1 MINLFPKM
9 SRAEFQLAY
18 DGPALRTGSMD
29 VNQLASSLLA
39 VGDLVQDAN
48 RVLNGDRTEVSLR
61 VRSDF
66 KKGSFEVALLLDHSL
81 LEQAK
86 NLLFPA
92 GATIGGAAI
101 IKLLFG
107 TEIGKKGVSSVVGNV
122 LDIWKKLQ
130 AEKPKEVIKDEARG
144 ITILV
149 TGDNN
154 NISVNQDAARLYGQ
168 EAIRSAIGGIVR
180 PVSMRGIRS
189 LEIKKGNKVVNEV
202 QKTDLPP
209 VTEAGSSGDN
219 TPANVRRDTRETTLR
234 VTRANFEKGKW
245 GFSDGA
251 AGFSADI
258 IDKDFREKLESREI
272 GFYQGDMLRVLLTVT
287 QIVSEGQTFQTTY
300 EIERVIDH
308 IHAPKQQHLLPPPNT
323 I

>member
-1 MINLFPKM
+1 M

-18 DGPALRTGSMD
+18 DGPALRSGSMD
-29 VNQLASSLLA
+29 VTELASSLLA
-39 VGDLVQDAN
+39 VGDLIQDAN
-48 RVLNGDRTEVSLR
+48 RVLNGDRAEVSVR
-61 VRSDF
+61 VKSDF

-107 TEIGKKGVSSVVGNV
+107 TEIGKKGVSGVVDNV
-122 LDIWKKLQ
+122 LDLWKKLRS
-130 AEKPKEVIKDEARG
+130 EKPKEVIKDEERG
-144 ITILV
+144 LTIFV
-149 TGDNN
+149 IGNN
-154 NISVNQDAARLYGQ
+154 NNVSANQNAARLYDQ

-180 PVSMRGIRS
+180 PVSKRGIRS
-189 LEIKKGNKVVNEV
+189 LEIKRGKKVVNSV
-202 QKTDLPP
+202 QKADLPP
-209 VTEAGSSGDN
+209 VTDEVDSGEN
-219 TPANVRRDTRETTLR
+219 KPASVKRDTRETTLR

-251 AGFSADI
+251 ASFSADI
-258 IDKDFREKLESREI
+258 TDEGFREKLDSREI
-272 GFYQGDMLRVLLTVT
+272 GFYKGDTLRVLLTVT
-287 QIVSEGQTFQTTY
+287 QIVSEGQAFHTTY

-308 IHAPKQQHLLPPPNT
+308 IHAPRQQPLLPPSAKQHL
-323 I
+323 IE